1 MKEIIVLGFFSFL
14 FAFYKN
20 KEYSCLLRNVMKGV

>member
-1 MKEIIVLGFFSFL
+1 MTEIIILGFFSFI
-14 FAFYKN
+14 FAFYMN